1 MIAKPTRATIYYRS
15 RSMGD
20 PPIDIKTTEQCSML
34 LVGDCLYTRAFTTYC
49 VVCRLEGAR
58 MF

>member
-1 MIAKPTRATIYYRS
+1 MY
-15 RSMGD
+15 
-20 PPIDIKTTEQCSML
+20 IDIKTEQCSMR

-49 VVCRLEGAR
+49 VVVCRLEGAR